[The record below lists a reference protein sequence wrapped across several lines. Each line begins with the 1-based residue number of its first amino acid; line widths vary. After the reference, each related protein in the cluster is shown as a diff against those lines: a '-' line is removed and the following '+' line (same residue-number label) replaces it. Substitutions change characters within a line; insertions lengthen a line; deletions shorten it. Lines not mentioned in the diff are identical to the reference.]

1 MKFRKISLSV
11 STAVLIGAGVTLGA
25 AHAATAGVTKDT
37 ATTSPTTVTTGTAGF
52 PGRFASAV
60 PSVSVA
66 PGKILNETTGYK
78 LVKSEFYNTETSANW
93 SGYVTSAS
101 SGTYDESQTQF
112 TVPAVSC
119 AKDPNAAVSFWPGID
134 GVNDSTV
141 EQLGI
146 TAYCDGTTPGY
157 FGWVEEYPNPA
168 SVIVDKATNEPAV
181 VKPKDRIIATVQDAA
196 SVASSSPPAAGT
208 EYDFTL
214 DDVTEGWEDQASVDM
229 PTGDGGQDLTSEVIA
244 EAPTNGDTG
253 YLFPLADYGSVEFTG
268 SEYNESTLY
277 SSSNSTA
284 YNIADD
290 GEQLDSTGGVTN
302 GDFGVDYEN
311 SDEIT
316 TPTGPTAST
325 DNIVVGWKAVSG
337 ATKYEVKIDG
347 PKLDKDGTVAADQTH
362 AVYGDIAGGTYK
374 YQVRAINAAGDS
386 PWTAVKSVVFTSGT
400 NSTEQNS
407 TATEN
412 STAVV
417 SDDTDSAT
425 GVPATPTGLT
435 ASTDNI
441 ALGWKAVPGAEDYQV
456 YIDGPSLN
464 KTGTVAADQTH
475 AIYGDVAKGSYKYEV
490 RAFNVTGY
498 SPWTVIQKVNFTR

>member
-1 MKFRKISLSV
+1 MSA
-11 STAVLIGAGVTLGA
+11 AVLIGAGATLGA
-25 AHAATAGVTKDT
+25 SHAATAGVIQGT
-37 ATTSPTTVTTGTAGF
+37 AAASATTVTTGAAGF

-66 PGKILNETTGYK
+66 PGKILDESTGYK
-78 LVKSEFYNTETSANW
+78 LVKSKFYNSDTSGNW

-112 TVPAVSC
+112 IVPKASC
-119 AKDPNAAVSFWPGID
+119 AKDPNSAVSFWPGID

-146 TAYCDGTTPGY
+146 TAFCADTTPEY

-168 SVIVDKATNEPAV
+168 EEIVNGEGDPAPV
-181 VKPKDRIIATVQDAA
+181 APGDEIIASVQDAA
-196 SVASSSPPAAGT
+196 AAASPSPPAPGT
-208 EYDFTL
+208 EYEFTL
-214 DDVTEGWEDQASVDM
+214 QDVTKGWKFQVTIAM
-229 PTGDGGQDLTSEVIA
+229 PSGYGGEDLTSEVIA
-244 EAPTNGDTG
+244 EAPTNGETG
-253 YLFPLADYGSVEFTG
+253 YLFPLADYGSVKFTG
-268 SEYNESTLY
+268 SEYNGSTPY

-290 GEQLDSTGGVTN
+290 GKQLDSTGSVSNGAFGVT
-302 GDFGVDYEN
+302 YEN

-316 TPTGPTAST
+316 TPTGLTAST

-386 PWTAVKSVVFTSGT
+386 PWTAVKSVVFANAT
-400 NSTEQNS
+400 NSTEQSS

-425 GVPATPTGLT
+425 GVPATPAGLT

-441 ALGWKAVPGAEDYQV
+441 ALGWKAVSGAEDYEV
-456 YIDGPSLN
+456 YIDGPNLN

-475 AIYGDVAKGSYKYEV
+475 AIYGDIAKGSYKYEV

-498 SPWTVIQKVNFTR
+498 SPWTVFEKVNFTR